1 VAAGNSETRES
12 TAEIGQKSE
21 VMTSSRLTT
30 CEVVGDGKAIRLG
43 FLDHAGNPSSV
54 SFPFEQAESIVMTL
68 PQMLATALQLRTRDQ
83 TARFVFPLQRWS
95 LESGDRDFLIANLMT
110 NDGFRVSFAVPFD
123 ACKAIGWSLFHQG
136 QSALQERGRRSSAE
150 PAAVN

>member
-1 VAAGNSETRES
+1 VAAG
-12 TAEIGQKSE
+12 KSE
-21 VMTSSRLTT
+21 NREPTADAGQTSSRLTN
-30 CEVVGDGKAIRLG
+30 CEVIEGGKAIRLG

-68 PQMLATALQLRTRDQ
+68 PQMLAMALQLRTHDQ
-83 TARFVFPLQRWS
+83 TARFVFPLGRWS

-123 ACKAIGWSLFHQG
+123 ACKAIGLSLFHQG
-136 QSALQERGRRSSAE
+136 QSALQERDKRSSSE
-150 PAAVN
+150 PVTFN